1 MASDL
6 SGRGTPLDQEVE
18 TLSMRSGTQ
27 LGIPSMS
34 ADEYKTLLR
43 MARALHRRCP
53 SWTTSPTALVHEV
66 LIKIHA
72 WPGLPPAGDPHFMAL
87 ATRAMR
93 QVLVDAA
100 RKRLEVKKGG
110 GIKFVPLT
118 ERAQRTTLSPVEFLD
133 LNRALDE
140 LVKMNARHALI
151 VEYTIYYG
159 YTLEET
165 AEMLKLSTK
174 TVQRDLRAAN
184 AWLASRVNG
193 GAER

>member
-1 MASDL
+1 M
-6 SGRGTPLDQEVE
+6 
-18 TLSMRSGTQ
+18 
-27 LGIPSMS
+27 
-34 ADEYKTLLR
+34 
-43 MARALHRRCP
+43 
-53 SWTTSPTALVHEV
+53 ALV
-66 LIKIHA
+66 
-72 WPGLPPAGDPHFMAL
+72 
-87 ATRAMR
+87 TRAMR

-110 GIKFVPLT
+110 GIKFVTLT
-118 ERAQRTTLSPVEFLD
+118 EHAQRTTLSPVEFLD

-151 VEYTIYYG
+151 VEYTTYYG

-184 AWLASRVNG
+184 AWLATRVNG
-193 GAER
+193 RAER